1 MGGTSGI
8 VAWKDRVMYVNLD
21 TMRLVHD
28 ILGTCHVNRKTTQV
42 AISVKY
48 TRPRFENTNF
58 FRAGNGL
65 GAGSG
70 SVYFQI
76 AYSGRLTQA
85 PRPSE
90 ADIDSQRVTV
100 VVFCGKMW
108 HIDPAID
115 DRSLSEW
122 CLWLWES
129 LPLADLDRD
138 SGE

>member
-58 FRAGNGL
+58 FRADNWAWRREWQCL
-65 GAGSG
+65 
-70 SVYFQI
+70 
-76 AYSGRLTQA
+76 
-85 PRPSE
+85 
-90 ADIDSQRVTV
+90 
-100 VVFCGKMW
+100 
-108 HIDPAID
+108 
-115 DRSLSEW
+115 LSD
-122 CLWLWES
+122 CLQWQVDAS
-129 LPLADLDRD
+129 
-138 SGE
+138 SSSI